1 MREFPGSLWV
11 SGVGMMEFIE
21 MPQPREGIR
30 VGDRIAAVFGV
41 LFYKNRASWEFV
53 VGPCWRVGSLGP
65 GVLGQMFFG
74 SGFGLMIEKP
84 EKNFG
89 SIITID
95 YPKQRKNGCTT

>member
-41 LFYKNRASWEFV
+41 L
-53 VGPCWRVGSLGP
+53 
-65 GVLGQMFFG
+65 
-74 SGFGLMIEKP
+74 
-84 EKNFG
+84 
-89 SIITID
+89 
-95 YPKQRKNGCTT
+95 KQGEL